1 MPWQKLWGK
10 FISGWDS
17 SAKGRKRRIL
27 FLYNSRSRVEV
38 SNEQCGKLAL
48 EAEVLF
54 SEQISPMAMHLP
66 LLVGACW
73 IWMYCHVF
81 DIICL
86 KTNFLHTGHHTSANR
101 EAGFPWLQQM
111 KESNQ
116 PNSHKKSRFPFGA
129 LWGEQVQLLFLL
141 CTHVCVLTTLMSV
154 GSRRLG
160 KSPPNWTLSRHGR
173 A

>member
-1 MPWQKLWGK
+1 
-10 FISGWDS
+10 
-17 SAKGRKRRIL
+17 
-27 FLYNSRSRVEV
+27 
-38 SNEQCGKLAL
+38 
-48 EAEVLF
+48 
-54 SEQISPMAMHLP
+54 MHLP

-116 PNSHKKSRFPFGA
+116 PNSHKKSRFPF
-129 LWGEQVQLLFLL
+129 WGPLRRKSTAVIPTVHTCVCIDHANVRGIQASWEISSKLDFKQTWPCLMRCWSGVQICSHRMGQRKGLPAWPILTRRIILLRSGVHRGDEQF
-141 CTHVCVLTTLMSV
+141 
-154 GSRRLG
+154 R
-160 KSPPNWTLSRHGR
+160 SPVM
-173 A
+173 